1 MGLKAG
7 AARVDVTP
15 VSPCNLAG
23 YGGRDHTHEGVHDAI
38 FARALYVR
46 GEQGEGLIL
55 SGDILWYHEAFLPR
69 LLSELE
75 NQLGIPE
82 DCVFSFGTHTH
93 SAPAV
98 SRETANRQWVSTL
111 EASVLA
117 AAALARMRAEDA
129 VLSEG
134 RGSCGIG
141 INRRQQVENGSIIL
155 GKNPDGP
162 IDRELILLCVNTSEG
177 KPIARLCN
185 FACHGVVL
193 SGRNYLISGDWPGH
207 AATLL
212 EEKLDCPFLFFNGGA
227 ANVNPVIGPQ
237 ESFEPVAEHATEFV
251 SSVDAAGGKAKD
263 VVGEPVVAGTV
274 RKLELPRKAQ
284 DVQGGMGKTR
294 SIAIQGLRV
303 GPLRMVGFPGE
314 VFSETTMAVK
324 HSSPHDLTMVGS
336 YACGGSGGYVPV
348 DEAYDTGGYEVKVS
362 PYSEGAEGILR
373 QGFLDVLSELS

>member
-7 AARVDVTP
+7 AAKVDVTP

-38 FARALYVR
+38 YVRALYVK

-69 LLSELE
+69 LLGELE
-75 NQLGIPE
+75 KQLGVPK

-98 SRETANRQWVSTL
+98 SRKMANRQWVSTL

-117 AAALARMRAEDA
+117 AASLAKMRSEDA

-141 INRRQQVENGSIIL
+141 INRREQVEDGSIIL

-162 IDRELILLCVNTSEG
+162 IDRELILLCVNTPEG

-193 SGRNYLISGDWPGH
+193 SGRNYFISGDWPGH
-207 AATLL
+207 AASLL

-237 ESFEPVAEHATEFV
+237 ESFEPVAEHAIEFV
-251 SSVDAAGGKAKD
+251 SSVDSAGECARD
-263 VVGEPVVAGTV
+263 LDEEAVVTGSI
-274 RKLELPRKAQ
+274 RQLELPRKLQ
-284 DVQGGMGKTR
+284 DVEDGMGKTR
-294 SIAIQGLRV
+294 AIAIQGLRV
-303 GPLRMVGFPGE
+303 GPLRLVGFPGE
-314 VFSETTMAVK
+314 VFSQTTMAVK
-324 HSSPHDLTMVGS
+324 CSSPHDLTMVGS

-362 PYSEGAEGILR
+362 PYATGAEAILR
-373 QGFLDVLSELS
+373 QGFSDLLSDLA